1 MVAALHET
9 LLDPSRLSAV
19 VADAQELIDAEVSD
33 KGGASGLAVKAGYG
47 AVKKV
52 GPSIVPDAVEGL
64 LPGFLERLEPFWAD
78 FAANG
83 GTSFGDYLAARGEQV
98 ADALL
103 GVTDEKIESSDKS
116 AIKRVY
122 STMRPSAK
130 KNVVEALPRLGA
142 LVQKHAG

>member
-1 MVAALHET
+1 MVAALNET
-9 LLDPSRLSAV
+9 LLDPARLPAV
-19 VADAQELIDAEVSD
+19 VADVQELIDAEVSD
-33 KGGASGLAVKAGYG
+33 KSGASGLALKTGYG

-64 LPGFLERLEPFWAD
+64 LPSFVSRLEPFWQDYGSA
-78 FAANG
+78 G
-83 GTSFGDYLAARGEQV
+83 GAGFGDFLTARGDEV

-103 GVTDEKIESSDKS
+103 GVTDEKIEGTSKG
-116 AIKRVY
+116 AVKKVY
-122 STMRPSAK
+122 STLRPSAK

>member
-1 MVAALHET
+1 MVAALNET
-9 LLDPSRLSAV
+9 LLDPSRLAAV
-19 VADAQELIDAEVSD
+19 VADAQDLIDAEVSD

-64 LPGFLERLEPFWAD
+64 LPGFISRLEPFWQD
-78 FAANG
+78 FSAAG
-83 GTSFGDYLAARGEQV
+83 GAGFGDFLVARGDEV

-103 GVTDEKIESSDKS
+103 GVTDEKIEGTSKS
-116 AIKRVY
+116 AIKKVY

-142 LVQKHAG
+142 LVEKHAS

>member
-1 MVAALHET
+1 MVAALNDT
-9 LLDPSRLSAV
+9 LLDPARLPAV
-19 VADAQELIDAEVSD
+19 VADVQELIDAEVSD
-33 KGGASGLAVKAGYG
+33 KSGASGLALKTGYG

-64 LPGFLERLEPFWAD
+64 LPSFVTRLEPFWQD
-78 FAANG
+78 FGATG
-83 GTSFGDYLAARGEQV
+83 GAFGDFLTARGDEV

-103 GVTDEKIESSDKS
+103 GVTDDKIEGTSK
-116 AIKRVY
+116 AAVKKVY
-122 STMRPSAK
+122 SSLRPSAK

>member
-33 KGGASGLAVKAGYG
+33 KKGASGLAVKAGYG

-83 GTSFGDYLAARGEQV
+83 GAGFGDYLAARGEEV

-103 GVTDEKIESSDKS
+103 GVTDEKIEGSDKS
-116 AIKRVY
+116 AIKKVY